1 MNTWFKQ
8 FIARPWFTIL
18 SLHLHTLFG
27 QPYFKV
33 LIFQTD
39 KVGNVAIDTH
49 YNYHFLYSLDAIY
62 KQAGSDYYDQSL
74 EEQGKIAIYLYDTI
88 GNIAENYMP
97 LEELI
102 VDEDDIAADVPAMG
116 FRGGEEVRQV
126 VDLADNPQANPQANK
141 NPLDV
146 KMG

>member
-1 MNTWFKQ
+1 MKTWLKQ

-18 SLHLHTLFG
+18 SLHTHTMLG
-27 QPYFKV
+27 KPYFKV

-39 KVGNVAIDTH
+39 KVGNVAIDTY
-49 YNYHFLYSLDAIY
+49 YNVHFLYALDAIY
-62 KQAGSDYYDQSL
+62 KQAGSDYYDPSI

-97 LEELI
+97 AEQLILDEE
-102 VDEDDIAADVPAMG
+102 DIGADVPAMAY
-116 FRGGEEVRQV
+116 RGGEEVRQV
-126 VDLADNPQANPQANK
+126 VDLADNPQANPQARA

-146 KMG
+146 EMG

>member
-1 MNTWFKQ
+1 MNWFRQ
-8 FIARPWFTIL
+8 FIARPWFTIV
-18 SLHLHTLFG
+18 SMHIHTLFG
-27 QPYFKV
+27 KPYFKV

-39 KVGNVAIDTH
+39 RVGNVAIDT
-49 YNYHFLYSLDAIY
+49 YHNVHFMYSLDAIY
-62 KQAGSDYYDQSL
+62 KQAGSDYYDSSI

-97 LEELI
+97 LEELV

-126 VDLADNPQANPQANK
+126 VDLADNPQANPQANQ

>member
-8 FIARPWFTIL
+8 FIARPWLTIM

-39 KVGNVAIDTH
+39 RVGNVAIDTH
-49 YNYHFLYSLDAIY
+49 YNYHFLYSLDGIY
-62 KQAGSDYYDQSL
+62 KQAGSDYYDPSM

-97 LEELI
+97 LEELV
-102 VDEDDIAADVPAMG
+102 VDENDIGADVPAMG

-126 VDLADNPQANPQANK
+126 VDLADNPQANPQPNP

>member
-1 MNTWFKQ
+1 MLGK
-8 FIARPWFTIL
+8 
-18 SLHLHTLFG
+18 
-27 QPYFKV
+27 PYFKV

-39 KVGNVAIDTH
+39 KVGNVAIDTY
-49 YNYHFLYSLDAIY
+49 YNVHFLYALDAIY
-62 KQAGSDYYDQSL
+62 KQAGSDYYDASI

-97 LEELI
+97 AEQLI
-102 VDEDDIAADVPAMG
+102 VDEEDIGADVPAM
-116 FRGGEEVRQV
+116 FNMGGEEVRQV
-126 VDLADNPQANPQANK
+126 VDLAENPQANPEANR

>member
-1 MNTWFKQ
+1 MTWFKQ
-8 FIARPWFTIL
+8 FIARPWFTIM
-18 SLHLHTLFG
+18 SLHIHTLFG

-39 KVGNVAIDTH
+39 RPGNVAIDTH

-62 KQAGSDYYDQSL
+62 KQAGSDYYDPSM
-74 EEQGKIAIYLYDTI
+74 EEQGKIAIYLYDTV

-97 LEELI
+97 PEELE
-102 VDEDDIAADVPAMG
+102 VDENDIGADVPAM
-116 FRGGEEVRQV
+116 FNMGGEEVRQV
-126 VDLADNPQANPQANK
+126 VDLAKNPQANPEANR